1 MVHRKNSTSPTVNG
15 NGKTSQAANEIGYW
29 NLHQI
34 LFAKLGASCQLWNR
48 MASTENEMAGAV
60 NTVARVKYDE
70 HQELDMAADRY
81 RARRAAYSIKKL
93 SCR

>member
-1 MVHRKNSTSPTVNG
+1 
-15 NGKTSQAANEIGYW
+15 
-29 NLHQI
+29 
-34 LFAKLGASCQLWNR
+34 